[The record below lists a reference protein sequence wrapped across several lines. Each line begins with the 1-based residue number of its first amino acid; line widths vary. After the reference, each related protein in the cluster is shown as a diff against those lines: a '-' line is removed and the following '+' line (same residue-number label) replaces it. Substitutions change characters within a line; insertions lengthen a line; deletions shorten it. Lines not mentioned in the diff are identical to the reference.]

1 MRQLFLIAA
10 LFFGLTSCF
19 KDTPT
24 SEFSKVGGSWKIAR
38 VTIEDFDSLGVLL
51 ETAEFLDRG
60 YIMLT
65 YNEGSLAE
73 NGFGYSFNTDDAV
86 FNSSTAIAGIL
97 ANCNRWDVS
106 VNAHHINFGYI
117 DPNTLFT
124 TMIVAFSIEKL
135 DSKNMHWTLIDR
147 NFDGS
152 ISRKETYEL
161 ERSN

>member
-1 MRQLFLIAA
+1 MKQLFLIAA

-19 KDTPT
+19 KDKPT

-51 ETAEFLDRG
+51 ETTEFLERG

-73 NGFGYSFNTDDAV
+73 NGFGYSFNTDDPV
-86 FNSSTAIAGIL
+86 FNASTVIATALG
-97 ANCNRWDVS
+97 NCNRWDVS

-117 DPNTLFT
+117 DPNTQFT
-124 TMIVAFSIEKL
+124 TLIVALSIEKL
-135 DSKNMHWTLIDR
+135 DSKNMHWTLIER

-161 ERSN
+161 KRSN